1 MTSSLDTNK
10 KVKMSGSAEVKG
22 KFLLKKFIQG
32 FVTTETIGIL
42 PYFSTAG
49 VCALR
54 LIALIRVEV

>member
-1 MTSSLDTNK
+1 MP
-10 KVKMSGSAEVKG
+10 GSAEVKG